1 MLLAAAPLIVFTSF
15 AFFKSSAH
23 HSLPNQTSKLPQI
36 MLWAWE
42 RPERFDH
49 VDGSRVGIAFLA
61 STLYLRGEEVV
72 VRPRLQPLNVT
83 SQSTL
88 VAVVRIE
95 SDRHDRPHLT
105 EQQLDQTVAG
115 ISRVTSLPKVV
126 AIQID
131 FDATLSERKF
141 YRELLFAIREAVPRN
156 MGLSMT
162 ALASWC
168 SGDNWLEDLPV
179 DEAVPMLFRMG
190 TQENLIREQLASGKG
205 FASTKCQSS
214 LGLSTDE
221 PLTGLPRARRTY
233 FFNPRS
239 WTAHSVD
246 ELLKHHEA
254 HSSYSE

>member
-1 MLLAAAPLIVFTSF
+1 
-15 AFFKSSAH
+15 
-23 HSLPNQTSKLPQI
+23 

-49 VDGSRVGIAFLA
+49 VDSSKVGIAFLA
-61 STLYLRGEEVV
+61 STLYLRGEQVV

-83 SQSTL
+83 SQPAL

-105 EQQLDQTVAG
+105 KQQLDQTVAG
-115 ISRVTSLPKVV
+115 ISRLTSLPKVL

-131 FDATLSERKF
+131 FDATLSERNF

-168 SGDNWLEDLPV
+168 TGDNWLEDLPV

-190 TQENLIREQLASGKG
+190 VQENLIREQLASGKS
-205 FASTKCQSS
+205 FASTKCQNS

-221 PLTGLPRARRTY
+221 PLTGLPQAKRTY
-233 FFNPRS
+233 YFNPRS
-239 WTAHSVD
+239 WTAQSVD

-254 HSSYSE
+254 HSYYSE